1 MPSQMDDFERLFQT
15 YAMRGSTYPASRI
28 DVLMDLERMGDVRVV
43 PFVLEI
49 LGDPDEPDTVR
60 IHVLK
65 ELRSQDLV
73 LSTGDRTSVAKAL
86 GDALVDNANEELRLQ
101 AALALGEFTDID
113 GVLVRLSAI
122 SLARN
127 ESIDLRYAAFTSLER
142 SGPIPE
148 CIALLRHI
156 SSDETLGRCARSV
169 LSAWHIDS

>member
-1 MPSQMDDFERLFQT
+1 MDDRQRLFQT
-15 YAMRGSTYPASRI
+15 YAMRRSTYPASRI

-43 PFVLEI
+43 PLMLEV
-49 LGDPDEPDTVR
+49 LGDLDEPDKVR

-65 ELRSQDLV
+65 ELRSQDLP
-73 LSTGDRTSVAKAL
+73 LSTRDRPSVAKAL
-86 GDALVDNANEELRLQ
+86 VDVLVDNSNEELRLQ

-113 GVLVRLSAI
+113 GVLMRLSTM

-142 SGPIPE
+142 GGPIPE

-169 LSAWHIDS
+169 LSAWHIDG